1 MFEQILKAKGCVN
14 VKKSPDVIEFPNNLD
29 DNSKR
34 FIESF
39 GGFRVF
45 LMKCTPVFFHNR
57 NPNVVYYETCDLLE
71 RPFLDENLN
80 PDMSSLISQT
90 FLDES
95 LSEDSNDI
103 EGENSFTLKE
113 NIGKESVIQ
122 EEKIDE
128 KASIETL
135 DADSAEK
142 EPTKNRLPK
151 HRGTDVDKVCKDLR
165 KIAEKSE
172 IAEVLDSD
180 EEGRTRPRPSK
191 TYGLETR
198 DGPSRVLLSEYIK
211 KHTKMQRKN
220 NSDAQNQQF
229 LFTNKS
235 SIESA
240 EGKSS
245 VSQALQE
252 LKELEKR
259 KSRERSVK
267 SKEKKMKR
275 FVKSSRDKK
284 EGKTSKSNNLNKK
297 SVIKKESSDS
307 KWVIESPEEVKI
319 SKLGESIEKRSSVTQ
334 ATSAK
339 IANEASSEKSAK
351 QKEQNTKAI
360 VESQSVETVT
370 VSKLEESVKKK
381 SNITPANS
389 ANNDTILGSMQQLT
403 KGTGKSKLLE
413 KQATIT
419 QNKMKLAADNSLSEE
434 KCLKVFLS
442 SESSNTRSKISD
454 NEKEGGSVQKSSKVK
469 QQKQSAV
476 VNQENHIKDTTVDD
490 LPLSVVEVGIQVD
503 TYKEER
509 EDYIHKSD
517 VLMSTNKKL
526 IEEVKQGKMYQVKYE
541 DAMLEMQIQ
550 NVEFITATTQYKK
563 DIKELKAIIEVII
576 LRE

>member
-14 VKKSPDVIEFPNNLD
+14 VKKSPDVIEFLNNLGG
-29 DNSKR
+29 NSKR

-39 GGFRVF
+39 GGFHVF
-45 LMKCTPVFFHNR
+45 LMKYTPVFFHNR
-57 NPNVVYYETCDLLE
+57 NPNVFYYETCDMLE

-252 LKELEKR
+252 LKELEER

>member
-14 VKKSPDVIEFPNNLD
+14 VKKSPDVIEFLNNLG

-45 LMKCTPVFFHNR
+45 LMKYTPVFFHNR
-57 NPNVVYYETCDLLE
+57 NPNVFYYETCDMLE

-252 LKELEKR
+252 LKEFEKR